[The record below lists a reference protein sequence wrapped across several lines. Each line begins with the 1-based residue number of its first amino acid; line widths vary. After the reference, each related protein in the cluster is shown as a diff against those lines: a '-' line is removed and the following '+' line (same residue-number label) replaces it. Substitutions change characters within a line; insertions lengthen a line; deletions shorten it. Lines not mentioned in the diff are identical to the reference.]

1 VTISATT
8 RVCPVCTTLLPS
20 EPPHVCPT
28 CSALGVPLLED
39 WPPFLVAWL
48 HMKRLAA
55 FYAPYARL
63 TAQQRAERL
72 LVSVIA
78 GKQWGSRIVPR
89 AALASDCYVVA
100 VEELAKWKAAGMPD
114 LV

>member
-1 VTISATT
+1 MTLSATS
-8 RVCPVCTTLLPS
+8 RVCPICATLLPS
-20 EPPHVCPT
+20 DPPHVCPT

-39 WPPFLVAWL
+39 WPPLLTTWL
-48 HMKRLAA
+48 HGKRLAA
-55 FYAPYARL
+55 FYAPLGRF
-63 TAQQRAERL
+63 TVQQRAERL

-78 GKQWGSRIVPR
+78 GQQWGTRIIPR

-100 VEELAKWKAAGMPD
+100 VQELERWKAAGMPD

>member
-1 VTISATT
+1 MTITATS
-8 RVCPVCTTLLPS
+8 RVCPVCATLLPS

-39 WPPFLVAWL
+39 WPPLLTVWL
-48 HMKRLAA
+48 HGMRLAA
-55 FYAPYARL
+55 FYAPFARA
-63 TAQQRAERL
+63 TAQQKAERL